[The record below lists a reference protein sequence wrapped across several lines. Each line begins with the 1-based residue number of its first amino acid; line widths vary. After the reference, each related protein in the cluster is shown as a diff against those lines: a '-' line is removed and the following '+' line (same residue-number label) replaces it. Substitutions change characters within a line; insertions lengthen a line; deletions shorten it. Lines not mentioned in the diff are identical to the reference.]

1 VRTTSDG
8 VLAPRRSRLD
18 LGDRQLDLWVF
29 DLGLAC
35 CALESLAASAG
46 VGASDDGGLAGVV
59 GRLGAVP
66 TTGDP
71 ADADVLLVTGTVTTK
86 LAPAVRAL
94 HARLRPGARV
104 VSVGACANS
113 GGPYWDS
120 YSVTPGVHE
129 LVPVDLHVPGCPPR
143 PEALLSALR
152 TLAGP

>member
-1 VRTTSDG
+1 MRTTADG
-8 VLAPRRSRLD
+8 VLAPRRSRLHV
-18 LGDRQLDLWVF
+18 GDAALDLWVF

-46 VGASDDGGLAGVV
+46 AGLDDVV

-86 LAPAVRAL
+86 LAPAVQAL
-94 HARLRPGARV
+94 HARLRPGAKV
-104 VSVGACANS
+104 VSVGACANT

-120 YSVTPGVHE
+120 YSVVPGVHA
-129 LVPVDLHVPGCPPR
+129 LLPVDLHVPGCPPR
-143 PEALLSALR
+143 PEALLAALR
-152 TLAGP
+152 DLVAA